1 MAVRNSLRTYL
12 SALWL
17 GWQMDSNW
25 TSPLL
30 FVLYSFV
37 KPLAS
42 SLMLVVMYFFV
53 TGGRTRHDLFAFM
66 YTGNAFYMFV
76 MGSLLGLS
84 MVLHIEREHYQ
95 TLKYVYLATSNLHL
109 YLFGRASSQVISTA
123 FAVLITLLFGKYV
136 FHIPL
141 FLSTIDFPLLALCLI
156 IGLVGIAS
164 FGLILAGMS
173 MLTAM
178 HNFYFAEAFSFIFYL
193 LSGVLFPLSTLPPM
207 LQKIAF
213 LMPFTYWMEATR
225 RALLPHIP
233 PDPLMMSFS
242 TPLLVA
248 IFAAISLLLTVV
260 SLVLFHH
267 LEHLTRKKGTIDMT
281 TAY

>member
-1 MAVRNSLRTYL
+1 VKNVLRTYF

-17 GWQMDSNW
+17 GWQIDSNW
-25 TSPLL
+25 TSPIL
-30 FVLYSFV
+30 FILYSFV

-53 TGGRTRHDLFAFM
+53 TGGRSQSDLFAFM

-95 TLKYVYLATSNLHL
+95 TLKYVYLATSNLHM
-109 YLFGRASSQVISTA
+109 YLFGRASSQIMSTA
-123 FAVLITLLFGKYV
+123 VSVVITLLFGKWV
-136 FHIPL
+136 FHVPL
-141 FLSTIDFPLLALCLI
+141 FLSTINFPLLALCLFIGI
-156 IGLVGIAS
+156 IGIAS
-164 FGLILAGMS
+164 FGLILSGMS

-193 LSGVLFPLSTLPPM
+193 LSGVLFPISTLPPI
-207 LQKIAF
+207 LQRIAF

-225 RALLPHIP
+225 RALLPGIS
-233 PDPLMMSFS
+233 PDPLMQGFTTMH
-242 TPLLVA
+242 LLSL
-248 IFAAISLLLTVV
+248 FAGISIMLLIV
-260 SLVLFHH
+260 SLALFHH
-267 LEHLTRKKGTIDMT
+267 LEQLTRQKGTIDMT